1 MYNKK
6 MLFSLLLLFCA
17 ISLTNTAFSQNRKIV
32 ILKLDDV
39 TTGGT
44 EGAVSPR
51 WQRVSDY
58 IENKKIKAGFGIIGF
73 SLAEDNPAYFK
84 WITDRAERGF
94 IEFWN
99 HGYYNR
105 TKGDT
110 IGEFEGTYE
119 QQLKALHL
127 TDSLAKAKL
136 GLQLRVWGPHWSST
150 NTNTDKALAQLPQIK
165 MTLGSP
171 VSPVYYKG
179 YVLPNTLDM
188 EYPVHNPNYDEFLK
202 AYHEKSKNLNY
213 FYLQGHPNSWNENQW
228 KNFVK
233 IVEFLESENIKF
245 VTPSEF
251 LETIKGK

>member
-6 MLFSLLLLFCA
+6 ILFSLLLLFCA

-39 TTGGT
+39 TAGGT
-44 EGAVSPR
+44 EGVVSPR
-51 WQRVSDY
+51 WQRVADY

-73 SLAEDNPAYFK
+73 SLAEDNSAYFK

-119 QQLKALHL
+119 QQFKALQL

-150 NTNTDKALAQLPQIK
+150 NTNTDKALAQFPQIK

-171 VSPVYYKG
+171 ISPVYYKG

-202 AYHEKSKNLNY
+202 AYREKSKDLNF

-228 KNFVK
+228 LNFVK
-233 IVEFLESENIKF
+233 IVEFLESENVKF

-251 LETIKGK
+251 LEIIKGK

>member
-6 MLFSLLLLFCA
+6 ILFSLLLLFCA
-17 ISLTNTAFSQNRKIV
+17 ISLTNTAFSQNQKIV

-39 TTGGT
+39 TAGGT
-44 EGAVSPR
+44 EGVVSPR
-51 WQRVSDY
+51 WQRVADY

-73 SLAEDNPAYFK
+73 SLAEDNSAYFK

-119 QQLKALHL
+119 QQFKALQL

-150 NTNTDKALAQLPQIK
+150 NTNTDKALAQFPQIK

-171 VSPVYYKG
+171 ISPVYYKG

-202 AYHEKSKNLNY
+202 AYREKSKDLNY

-228 KNFVK
+228 QNFVK
-233 IVEFLESENIKF
+233 IVEFLESENVKF

-251 LETIKGK
+251 LEIIKGK

>member
-6 MLFSLLLLFCA
+6 ILFSLLLLFCA

-39 TTGGT
+39 TAGGT
-44 EGAVSPR
+44 EGVVPPR
-51 WQRVSDY
+51 WQRVADY
-58 IENKKIKAGFGIIGF
+58 IENKKLKAGFGIIGF
-73 SLAEDNPAYFK
+73 SLAEDNLAYFK

-105 TKGDT
+105 TKSDT

-119 QQLKALHL
+119 QQFKALQL

-150 NTNTDKALAQLPQIK
+150 NTNTDKALAQFPQIK

-171 VSPVYYKG
+171 ISPVYYKG

-202 AYHEKSKNLNY
+202 AYREKSKDLNY

-228 KNFVK
+228 QNFVK
-233 IVEFLESENIKF
+233 IVEFLESENVKF

-251 LETIKGK
+251 LEIIKGK

>member
-6 MLFSLLLLFCA
+6 ILFSLLLLFCA

-39 TTGGT
+39 TAGGT
-44 EGAVSPR
+44 EGVVTPR
-51 WQRVSDY
+51 WQRVADY

-73 SLAEDNPAYFK
+73 SLAEDNSAYFK

-119 QQLKALHL
+119 QQFKALQL

-150 NTNTDKALAQLPQIK
+150 NTNTDKALAQFPQIK

-171 VSPVYYKG
+171 ISPVYYKG

-202 AYHEKSKNLNY
+202 AYREKSKDLNL

-228 KNFVK
+228 QNFVK
-233 IVEFLESENIKF
+233 IVEFLESENVKF

-251 LETIKGK
+251 LEIIKGK

>member
-1 MYNKK
+1 M
-6 MLFSLLLLFCA
+6 
-17 ISLTNTAFSQNRKIV
+17 
-32 ILKLDDV
+32 
-39 TTGGT
+39 
-44 EGAVSPR
+44 
-51 WQRVSDY
+51 
-58 IENKKIKAGFGIIGF
+58 
-73 SLAEDNPAYFK
+73 
-84 WITDRAERGF
+84 
-94 IEFWN
+94 
-99 HGYYNR
+99 
-105 TKGDT
+105 
-110 IGEFEGTYE
+110 
-119 QQLKALHL
+119 

-150 NTNTDKALAQLPQIK
+150 NRNTDKALAQLPQIK

-171 VSPVYYKG
+171 VSPVYYTG
-179 YVLPNTLDM
+179 YVLPNTLDI

-202 AYHEKSKNLNY
+202 AYREKSKDLNY

>member
-6 MLFSLLLLFCA
+6 ILFSLLLLFCA

-39 TTGGT
+39 TAGGT
-44 EGAVSPR
+44 EGVVSPR
-51 WQRVSDY
+51 WQRVADY

-73 SLAEDNPAYFK
+73 SLAEDNSAYFK

-119 QQLKALHL
+119 QQFKALEL

-150 NTNTDKALAQLPQIK
+150 NTNTDKALAQFPQIK

-171 VSPVYYKG
+171 ISPVYYKG

-202 AYHEKSKNLNY
+202 AYREKSKDLNF

-228 KNFVK
+228 LNFVK
-233 IVEFLESENIKF
+233 IVEFLESENVKF

-251 LETIKGK
+251 LEIIKGK